1 MSSSEASV
9 LTPARGGASPA
20 DAGASLASLIGVLDR
35 ADGAPSVQRTRPVHT
50 AAFRA
55 SARAARAVPLRP
67 VPPAPAARPG
77 RVPMPALR
85 TPTVTVVPEPERRPI
100 TGLRD
105 LARRAALWGA
115 GPQGE
120 YAAWKTPE
128 PAPRP
133 PLRPRLRALSR
144 RIALWGSGPRGE
156 HLAWGGP
163 APVAAPRQVDPPVVL
178 RELPSTPT
186 IRPAASSP
194 AVALIPAPAVPSP
207 RTGPAVLRA
216 PATTPVA
223 AVRPTTTGP
232 VGPGWA
238 PPPPGWP
245 QPPAWGGRRQVAV
258 PVGRT
263 TVLPPLPAGPRRHA
277 PASRAATAGA
287 RAGPAR
293 ARGDPRSVPAPRPA
307 PAAPG

>member
-9 LTPARGGASPA
+9 LTPPRGGASSAEP
-20 DAGASLASLIGVLDR
+20 GASLAGLIGLLDR
-35 ADGAPSVQRTRPVHT
+35 ADGAPAGQRSRPVHT
-50 AAFRA
+50 SAYRA
-55 SARAARAVPLRP
+55 SARAVPLRS
-67 VPPAPAARPG
+67 VPAAPAARPG
-77 RVPMPALR
+77 RVPVAAPR
-85 TPTVTVVPEPERRPI
+85 TPTVTVVPDPERRPV

-115 GPQGE
+115 GPRGE
-120 YAAWKTPE
+120 YAAWRTPE
-128 PAPRP
+128 PDPRP
-133 PLRPRLRALSR
+133 PLRPRLRAFTR

-156 HLAWGGP
+156 HLAWGGT

-194 AVALIPAPAVPSP
+194 AVALIPAPTVPSP
-207 RTGPAVLRA
+207 RTGTTVLRA
-216 PATTPVA
+216 PATAPVA
-223 AVRPTTTGP
+223 AARPAPTGP

-245 QPPAWGGRRQVAV
+245 QPPAWGRTRQVAV

-263 TVLPPLPAGPRRHA
+263 TVLPPLPSGPRRSV
-277 PASRAATAGA
+277 PASRSATAGA

-293 ARGDPRSVPAPRPA
+293 ARGDPIRVPAPR
-307 PAAPG
+307 

>member
-20 DAGASLASLIGVLDR
+20 EPGASLAGLIGVLDR
-35 ADGAPSVQRTRPVHT
+35 ADGVPSATRGRPVHT
-50 AAFRA
+50 TASRA
-55 SARAARAVPLRP
+55 GARAVPLRS
-67 VPPAPAARPG
+67 VPAAPAARPG
-77 RVPMPALR
+77 RVPVAAVR

-120 YAAWKTPE
+120 YLTWRTPE

-133 PLRPRLRALSR
+133 ALRPRLRALTR
-144 RIALWGSGPRGE
+144 RIALWGSGSRGE

-163 APVAAPRQVDPPVVL
+163 VHVAVSRQVDPPVVL

-186 IRPAASSP
+186 IRPAAPSP
-194 AVALIPAPAVPSP
+194 AVALIPAPTVPAP
-207 RTGPAVLRA
+207 RTGPTVLRA
-216 PATTPVA
+216 PAAVPVA
-223 AVRPTTTGP
+223 AVRPAPTGP
-232 VGPGWA
+232 VVPGWA

-245 QPPAWGGRRQVAV
+245 QPPAWGSRRPVAV

-263 TVLPPLPAGPRRHA
+263 TVLPPLPSGPRRTVPVA
-277 PASRAATAGA
+277 RVASAGA

-293 ARGDPRSVPAPRPA
+293 ARGDPLRVPAPRPA
-307 PAAPG
+307 LAASG